1 MHCHQL
7 HACKSMLHMPRRIRL
22 EEKRTLMGK
31 LIDINCYL
39 SKCQSDHE
47 SSIQQEIDFLIS
59 ELDYCLKVLRKTH
72 SNDNRLDALRWMQ
85 SFVSHCEQKIIR
97 YMSQ

>member
-1 MHCHQL
+1 M
-7 HACKSMLHMPRRIRL
+7 
-22 EEKRTLMGK
+22 EEEPKLMGR

-39 SKCQSDHE
+39 SKCQPDHE
-47 SSIQQEIDFLIS
+47 SNIQQEIEFLIS

-85 SFVSHCEQKIIR
+85 SFVNHCEKKIIR
-97 YMSQ
+97 YMNQ